1 MPSMSEWRQPYLL
14 SNLDL
19 VTASFTLIAGK
30 SNVPSRSISYRRWTP
45 VVVSSET
52 PIRPSAIGPNS
63 GSPLEMMVLSNAR
76 MTRYSSESAPS
87 GAGTKPA
94 RSNSSPLCTS
104 SVASPPSS
112 RIMVGPACPG
122 QRSICSVHHQYSS
135 SDSPFQAK
143 TGVPCRLSVVP
154 LGPTT
159 TAAGA
164 WSWVEKMLQLTQ
176 RTSAPS
182 ATRVSISTAVWI
194 VMCSEPAMR
203 DPVSGLDW
211 PNSARMAMRPG
222 ISCSASVISA
232 RPKSASERSAT
243 LKLKVA
249 EVMVLLGA
257 SDFQAP
263 TSVAHAYKY
272 RIASDADAELHDV
285 AVTHHV
291 LLAFDAGLAGRLHL
305 RHGSQ
310 RHQVVVGDDLGLDEV
325 LLEIGVDLT
334 GRLGCG
340 RALMDR
346 PRA

>member
-1 MPSMSEWRQPYLL
+1 MTATLPPISVSVARLMPSISEWRQPYLL
-14 SNLDL
+14 SNLDF
-19 VTASFTLIAGK
+19 VTASFTLIAGN
-30 SNVPSRSISYRRWTP
+30 SSVPSRSISYSRCTP

-52 PIRPSAIGPNS
+52 PMSPSAIGPNS
-63 GSPLEMMVLSNAR
+63 FSPLATIRSSSAR
-76 MTRYSSESAPS
+76 ITRYSSESALS

-112 RIMVGPACPG
+112 RIIVGPACPG

-143 TGVPCRLSVVP
+143 TGVPWGSSIVP

-159 TAAGA
+159 TAAAA

-182 ATRVSISTAVWI
+182 ATRVSMSTAVWI
-194 VMCSEPAMR
+194 VMWSEPAMR
-203 DPVSGLDW
+203 DPVSGLLW

-249 EVMVLLGA
+249 EVMVLLGV

-263 TSVAHAYKY
+263 TSVAYAYKNC
-272 RIASDADAELHDV
+272 IASDADAKLHDV
-285 AVTHHV
+285 AVAHDV
-291 LLAFDAGLAGRLHL
+291 
-305 RHGSQ
+305 
-310 RHQVVVGDDLGLDEV
+310 
-325 LLEIGVDLT
+325 
-334 GRLGCG
+334 
-340 RALMDR
+340 
-346 PRA
+346 